1 MAEFF
6 AKWGSTPGPVLV
18 AGMNALKESIPNIIA
33 DQKDAKKLQRESDKI
48 IYDLDQ
54 ATRLEKQGNIKES
67 AAEKNEI
74 AKRAEDIS
82 KIIAQIQER
91 QMTATANI
99 TSSENQARA
108 HVRASENQATAHV
121 TGARTAA
128 EASNYASD
136 ARTKEHRESSAQRL
150 EETKY
155 AKVQD
160 AANNAYK
167 TLNLVQQNIAAMREK
182 PGSAY
187 SKAQEDIGLYKSQLT
202 NYDGDSSKVNPT
214 IKSKYAE
221 ALGVVNAFNTDAQ
234 ERIDVATK
242 RYADA
247 DLNVQ
252 NYGRGAKD
260 RVKAP
265 ATAPSDSNPLG
276 LTINKPPPAVPGT
289 APALLSRLSQS
300 AAPPPNL
307 NAAGDAKTAAEA
319 EKFAKSRTASKG
331 AYQYEVQN
339 IKDKIGRGQ
348 NLNNAE
354 RNIAQR
360 AGLFE

>member
-1 MAEFF
+1 
-6 AKWGSTPGPVLV
+6 
-18 AGMNALKESIPNIIA
+18 
-33 DQKDAKKLQRESDKI
+33 
-48 IYDLDQ
+48 
-54 ATRLEKQGNIKES
+54 
-67 AAEKNEI
+67 
-74 AKRAEDIS
+74 
-82 KIIAQIQER
+82 
-91 QMTATANI
+91 
-99 TSSENQARA
+99 
-108 HVRASENQATAHV
+108 
-121 TGARTAA
+121 
-128 EASNYASD
+128 
-136 ARTKEHRESSAQRL
+136 
-150 EETKY
+150 
-155 AKVQD
+155 
-160 AANNAYK
+160 
-167 TLNLVQQNIAAMREK
+167 
-182 PGSAY
+182 
-187 SKAQEDIGLYKSQLT
+187 
-202 NYDGDSSKVNPT
+202 
-214 IKSKYAE
+214 
-221 ALGVVNAFNTDAQ
+221 
-234 ERIDVATK
+234 
-242 RYADA
+242 
-247 DLNVQ
+247 VQ

-276 LTINKPPPAVPGT
+276 LTINKPPPPVSGT